1 MSTNLINFER
11 ADVYSSEL
19 RISEYELNTYM
30 NEICNSFRSYA
41 NIKHIDFTYKS
52 DFNYLNVWFDKDK
65 MDSILKNLISN
76 ALKYTPEN
84 GIVSVSIS
92 ETKDSWKLEV
102 KDTGIGIPAN
112 EQNKL
117 LKMHFRGTNAINAKI
132 TGSGIGLKLVDKLV
146 HLHSG
151 KINIESVEQQGTTIT
166 VVFPKGNKHF
176 RHSNLIDPEKTG
188 RQEAVLDAPV
198 ISEAAE
204 KTNDENLQR
213 ILIVEDNDELRA
225 YLVNSLSPMYNVQA
239 CGNGK
244 EALIIVKEFWP
255 ELILSDIMMPEM
267 RGDELCST
275 IKNDIETSHIPVLLL
290 TALGEEQN
298 ILDGLDIL

>member
-1 MSTNLINFER
+1 
-11 ADVYSSEL
+11 
-19 RISEYELNTYM
+19 
-30 NEICNSFRSYA
+30 
-41 NIKHIDFTYKS
+41 
-52 DFNYLNVWFDKDK
+52 
-65 MDSILKNLISN
+65 
-76 ALKYTPEN
+76 
-84 GIVSVSIS
+84 
-92 ETKDSWKLEV
+92 
-102 KDTGIGIPAN
+102 
-112 EQNKL
+112 
-117 LKMHFRGTNAINAKI
+117 MHFRGTNAINAKI

-204 KTNDENLQR
+204 KANDENLQR

-267 RGDELCST
+267 RVTNCVPLLRM
-275 IKNDIETSHIPVLLL
+275 ILKHHIFLSCYLLL
-290 TALGEEQN
+290 WVKNRIFSMVWILVLMN
-298 ILDGLDIL
+298 IL